1 MYNIYMKNNFILL
14 LYIYNDYSLDI
25 NNYFFIISC
34 LISMVIYYI

>member
-25 NNYFFIISC
+25 NNYF
-34 LISMVIYYI
+34 LLLVV